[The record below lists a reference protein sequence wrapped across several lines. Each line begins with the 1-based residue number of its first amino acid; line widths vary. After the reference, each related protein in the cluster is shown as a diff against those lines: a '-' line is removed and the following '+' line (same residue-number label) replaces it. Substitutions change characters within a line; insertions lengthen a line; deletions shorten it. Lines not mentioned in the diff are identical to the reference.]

1 MTLKAFICFFV
12 FSILAFSCGW
22 EEEETAIP
30 SLRVWKGE
38 EEEFDKS
45 FDYDNSLD
53 AYSKPVLVESGSRSP
68 YSGVL
73 ELNASGQVTSKTYQ
87 DGILNGASV
96 KRSKDGSWVEANY
109 REGKLH
115 GKMTF
120 YDANGKIRTV
130 MNYENGKLKTAD

>member
-1 MTLKAFICFFV
+1 MLLTKFKIQFM
-12 FSILAFSCGW
+12 SIVIFLLACQAT
-22 EEEETAIP
+22 E
-30 SLRVWKGE
+30 L
-38 EEEFDKS
+38 
-45 FDYDNSLD
+45 DYDNPLD
-53 AYSKPVLVESGSRSP
+53 AYGKPVLVESGSRSP

>member
-30 SLRVWKGE
+30 SPRVWKGE

-45 FDYDNSLD
+45 FDYDNPLD
-53 AYSKPVLVESGSRSP
+53 AYGKPVLVESGSRSP

-109 REGKLH
+109 RKGKLH

>member
-30 SLRVWKGE
+30 SPRVWKGE

-73 ELNASGQVTSKTYQ
+73 ELNSSGQVTCKTYQ
-87 DGILNGASV
+87 DGILNGSSV